1 MKTNLPKKQNGGT
14 KNSTK
19 MTSGY
24 STDKVRKAVDP
35 SYFLTQG
42 LKSVKKGI
50 NKQIDKTYNSAKKKV
65 FDTIGPHFFKQGGA
79 PKKMQ
84 MGGMIGMMSPGN
96 LGKGSLKPDTRT
108 AAQKAADAKKQAEFL
123 KQTKNKAYNAYKDAT
138 DPKKRAAA
146 QKQMQQDIKSGKI
159 KISRNGGAIKSKK

>member
-1 MKTNLPKKQNGGT
+1 MKTNLPKKQKGGSTITPKQVKQQTDWGAPVYNIPKMVTDAAKKEFNKGLKKLARMSGVPVASKGGT
-14 KNSTK
+14 T
-19 MTSGY
+19 
-24 STDKVRKAVDP
+24 R
-35 SYFLTQG
+35 
-42 LKSVKKGI
+42 
-50 NKQIDKTYNSAKKKV
+50 
-65 FDTIGPHFFKQGGA
+65 
-79 PKKMQ
+79 KMQ

-96 LGKGSLKPDTRT
+96 LGKGSVKPDTRT

-146 QKQMQQDIKSGKI
+146 QKKFQQDIKSGKI